1 MGGRIN
7 PVIWRWLPHSLFL
20 VLVLTGATCSSAE
33 DTQATPLT
41 FVAEPKVNEQ
51 ALPKDLEERRLS
63 FRDLG
68 WNRPLELR
76 GGRDSATISFGSR
89 GDELVVGLR
98 LKLDMTYSPS
108 LIPGLSHLKVFLNDE
123 VVAVLPLPKEQGG
136 QPHSHTLDLDPRFLT
151 DFNRIRLQLI
161 GHYTEDCEDPLHS
174 SIWADIGLT
183 SELDL
188 RIQRLNVIDN
198 LKIFPEPF
206 FYRTDQT
213 KLVLPFVFADV
224 PSLGVIR
231 AAGTLASW
239 FGLIADW
246 RGARFPVLFN
256 ELPQANAIVFALSDQ
271 VPDYLRPLL
280 DESPLNG
287 PTLAILSPP
296 NVSYQLLAI
305 LGRDDQEL
313 QQAVNALIL
322 GKAALAGHRVTVIEA
337 KLDRPRQP
345 YDAPRWVKLDRP
357 MRFGELVESTKML
370 EVKGHQPDLIRI
382 NLRVPAD
389 LFLWRSKG
397 IPVNLKYNYT
407 PTTRTQNSRL
417 TIGINDEFIRGYNL
431 ALSES
436 GSSTTMLKMPLESG
450 EFFDQINR
458 FYIPAFRIGIS
469 NQLQFQFSFDFTRD
483 KYCGDILTDN
493 LHAAL
498 DPDSEVDFSGFPHY
512 TLMPNLAFFANS
524 GYPFT
529 VLADLAETTAI
540 LPDSLSPTDLEVLFT
555 LLGRMG
561 ASTGYPATRLRVA
574 FASAIDQA
582 LPSNLLLIGSIPQ
595 QPLLQRW
602 ADRLPSLIEA
612 TRGYVGQPAHDLE
625 FWYQTLSLGKAPQPD
640 LAARVG
646 FKDTGPIAALIGFES
661 PLQKGRSVVAV
672 TATTS
677 SSMTQLLDA
686 LDNSS
691 LVSQM
696 HGSVVFARGGTVE
709 SNLVGETYYAGEL
722 GILDFI
728 WFHLSNSALLLASI
742 SVLVSVLFAIAL
754 WRTLRAIAAR
764 RLRDQGEPD

>member
-1 MGGRIN
+1 VGGRIN
-7 PVIWRWLPHSLFL
+7 PVIWRLLAHCLFL
-20 VLVLTGATCSSAE
+20 VLVLTGATWSSAE
-33 DTQATPLT
+33 DTQATSLT
-41 FVAEPKVNEQ
+41 FVAESKVNEQ
-51 ALPKDLEERRLS
+51 EFPKDLEERRLS

-89 GDELVVGLR
+89 SDELVVGLR

-108 LIPGLSHLKVFLNDE
+108 LLPGLSHLKVFLNDE

-136 QPHSHTLDLDPRFLT
+136 QPHSHNLDLDPRFLT
-151 DFNRIRLQLI
+151 DFNRIRIQLI

-188 RIQRLNVIDN
+188 KIQRLNVIDN
-198 LKIFPEPF
+198 LKTFPEPF

-213 KLVLPFVFADV
+213 KLVLPLVFADI
-224 PSLGVIR
+224 PSTGVIR

-256 ELPQANAIVFALSDQ
+256 ELPQANAIVFALSDH

-280 DESPLNG
+280 DESPLDG
-287 PTLAILSPP
+287 PTLAILSHP
-296 NVSYQLLAI
+296 NDSYQLLAI

-322 GKAALAGHRVTVIEA
+322 GKAALAGRRVTVIEA
-337 KLDRPRQP
+337 NLDLPRQP

-357 MRFGELVESTKML
+357 MRFGELVERNKML
-370 EVKGHQPDLIRI
+370 EVKGHQPDSIRI

-397 IPVNLKYNYT
+397 IPVNLKYNYSPTT
-407 PTTRTQNSRL
+407 PTQKSRL
-417 TIGINDEFIRGYNL
+417 TIGINDEFIKGYNL
-431 ALSES
+431 ALSEN
-436 GSSTTMLKMPLESG
+436 GSSSTMLKMPLESG
-450 EFFDQINR
+450 DFFDQINR
-458 FYIPAFRIGIS
+458 FNIPAFRIGS
-469 NQLQFQFSFDFTRD
+469 TNQLQFQFSFDFTRD

-493 LHAAL
+493 LFAAL
-498 DPDSEVDFSGFPHY
+498 DPDSEIDFSGFPHY

-540 LPDSLSPTDLEVLFT
+540 LPDTPSPTDLEVLFS

-561 ASTGYPATRLRVA
+561 ASTGYPATRLQVA
-574 FASAIDQA
+574 FASAIDKVP
-582 LPSNLLLIGSIPQ
+582 PSNLLLIGSIPQ

-612 TRGYVGQPAHDLE
+612 TRGYVGQPAHSLE

-646 FKDTGPIAALIGFES
+646 FQDTGPIAAMIGFES
-661 PLQKGRSVVAV
+661 PLQKGHSVVAV

-696 HGSVVFARGGTVE
+696 RGSVVFARGGAVE
-709 SNLVGETYYAGEL
+709 STLVGETYYVGEL

-728 WFHLSNSALLLASI
+728 WFHLSNSALLLAAI

-764 RLRDQGEPD
+764 RLRDQEEPN